1 MRRAHPNWDRCP
13 SGMQAEHLKS
23 WLAAAKEEEKSD
35 PSRWKIV
42 VEIIHLEFVTGE
54 LATECT

>member
-1 MRRAHPNWDRCP
+1 
-13 SGMQAEHLKS
+13 MQAEHLKS